1 MKPGSLAV
9 TLMIAMAVSQAMAG
23 SLNGRAGTMPALYD
37 GELFTI
43 NLKELPDDASL
54 SLVENNG
61 SINTIYVSEDLLP
74 GGEPFVAVLDAIQGD
89 GFNPL
94 WLEVEIS
101 FTAGTT
107 PRQLESDDDVADA
120 LANGEI
126 TVSSEGEVYRCSV
139 IGPQ

>member
-107 PRQLESDDDVADA
+107 PRQLQSDDDVADA